1 MGGHSCWPNI
11 VTTRCNY
18 MALWQPYMDTMGSS
32 HLSPIGA
39 TISSVC
45 LVFTIQLF
53 HGQVFG
59 YGQLFSGSVVP
70 SIFTHTRIFGTTEP
84 LNHRFSEWFRDSF
97 GSVDDNWCA
106 QTEHRPFSVF
116 LINQNT
122 TNGDPTD
129 RTSKIKNDINTTT
142 EKMFLDLLIWI
153 QERKHVDL
161 PTYRRI
167 SAASLLISTRI
178 LGTSELSQWYSMISF
193 PHPSFLG
200 NMLTGLPRSTMDFL
214 SSKDGAPYG
223 KISCSWDYK
232 TLLIFMTPSAYWLFL
247 MNNQYSSY
255 SPSIQQ
261 LVIIA
266 AQCLLFAKHQ
276 RIGNAGG
283 FLLSDESDLLTCII
297 QLGAIYGDLTMSTGD
312 KIGIYTNIYIYMYI
326 YIYVYIYMYIYIYV
340 YVCVKGMEQNV

>member
-142 EKMFLDLLIWI
+142 EKMFLDLLI
-153 QERKHVDL
+153 
-161 PTYRRI
+161 
-167 SAASLLISTRI
+167 
-178 LGTSELSQWYSMISF
+178 
-193 PHPSFLG
+193 
-200 NMLTGLPRSTMDFL
+200 
-214 SSKDGAPYG
+214 
-223 KISCSWDYK
+223 
-232 TLLIFMTPSAYWLFL
+232 
-247 MNNQYSSY
+247 
-255 SPSIQQ
+255 
-261 LVIIA
+261 
-266 AQCLLFAKHQ
+266 
-276 RIGNAGG
+276 
-283 FLLSDESDLLTCII
+283 
-297 QLGAIYGDLTMSTGD
+297 
-312 KIGIYTNIYIYMYI
+312 
-326 YIYVYIYMYIYIYV
+326 
-340 YVCVKGMEQNV
+340 